1 MFNMNNRKTQRII
14 SSIIII
20 ILVLA
25 MILPML
31 AYVIK

>member
-1 MFNMNNRKTQRII
+1 MNFNNSKTKRII

-25 MILPML
+25 M
-31 AYVIK
+31 VIPSLIYFVS

>member
-1 MFNMNNRKTQRII
+1 MFNMNNRKTRKIV

-25 MILPML
+25 MVLPL
-31 AYVIK
+31 LISALV